1 MEKLC
6 DFCKVN
12 FVRTNNIVNQIS
24 KIWQKIWKLRSLTA

>member
-12 FVRTNNIVNQIS
+12 FVCTNNIVNQIS
-24 KIWQKIWKLRSLTA
+24 KIWQKNDSYARNKF